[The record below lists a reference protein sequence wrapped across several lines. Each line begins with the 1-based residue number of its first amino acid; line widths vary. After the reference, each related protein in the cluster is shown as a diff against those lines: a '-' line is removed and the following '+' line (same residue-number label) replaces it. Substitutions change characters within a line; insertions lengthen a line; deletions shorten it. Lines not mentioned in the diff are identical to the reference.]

1 MPNMDLL
8 ARAKVCLAI
17 LATSESADDFCRG
30 LVHTVL
36 ADVGAVAAFICRVEG
51 DSTLFFFGRYG
62 YDHPVFHGESPISI
76 WEPRAVTNSIREN
89 RFVEVNSRDEYVLDY
104 DPKNALDVPGN
115 GFVAIP
121 LRRGE
126 RPLGGLGIAF
136 AGRLQDMPVN
146 ADTWKVVQLAAEV
159 LASGFWSNRTK
170 PGNSLVTAPLTGE
183 QKLEIHDQL
192 SRRQLTILRMISDG
206 LTNKQIAS
214 ELRVSES
221 TVKQEA
227 VKIFRILQV
236 STRGQARTVAKALN
250 LNQVIARRALD
261 VEDDDE

>member
-1 MPNMDLL
+1 M
-8 ARAKVCLAI
+8 AI

-30 LVHTVL
+30 LVHSVL

-89 RFVEVNSRDEYVLDY
+89 HVVEVNSRDEYVLEY

-136 AGRLQDMPVN
+136 QGRLEDIPVN
-146 ADTWKVVQLAAEV
+146 AETWRVLQLAAEI
-159 LASGFWSNRTK
+159 LASGFWANRTK
-170 PGNSLVTAPLTGE
+170 PGNSLVPTPLTGE
-183 QKLEIHDQL
+183 RKLEIHDQL
-192 SRRQLTILRMISDG
+192 TKRQLTILQMISDG

-221 TVKQEA
+221 TIKQEA
-227 VKIFRILQV
+227 VKIFKILQV
-236 STRGQARTVAKALN
+236 ATRGQARTVAKALN
-250 LNQVIARRALD
+250 LTQLIARRALEQ
-261 VEDDDE
+261 EDEE